1 MNLATLGDVLYP
13 DRSKPRASEQDWV
26 RLVIDA
32 AAGEVLALHT
42 LYQRAHR
49 PVFTLAMRS
58 TGSRHTSDELT
69 LDVFHDVWQRAAG
82 YSTADGTVLG
92 WIMNLA
98 RARVIE
104 QRRPGVVAAQ
114 EQNLALKDALR
125 LLSPEERS
133 VLEGAYFFGRD
144 SAPGQAR
151 AALHKL
157 GQALATRTKAR
168 WLDQEN
174 HCEDADLV
182 ASYVLQEL
190 SSGEERR
197 IEAHLSSCRQCRHE
211 LETLRPVV
219 DTFVAWPTDV
229 LRPPAPLQAR
239 LARRI
244 ASGSNAWLVL
254 PQGRPEP
261 QPEWEDVAP
270 GISVK
275 ILASDP
281 ERHMVSMLVHL
292 VPGGE
297 YPPHTH
303 AGVEEL
309 HLLEGEL
316 WIDERKL
323 HAGDYN
329 RAEPGTG
336 DKRVWSETG
345 CTCVLITSTRDV
357 LT

>member
-13 DRSKPRASEQDWV
+13 AGAKPRIPEQEWV
-26 RLVIDA
+26 RLVNDA

-42 LYQRAHR
+42 LYQKAHR

-58 TGSRHTSDELT
+58 TGSRDASDELT
-69 LDVFHDVWQRAAG
+69 LDVFHDVWQRAAR
-82 YSTADGTVLG
+82 YSTAHGTVLG

-98 RARVIE
+98 RAHIGA
-104 QRRPGVVAAQ
+104 QPRPAPGAAQ
-114 EQNLALKDALR
+114 EQSSALKQALGM
-125 LLSPEERS
+125 LLPEERA
-133 VLEGAYFFGRD
+133 VLEGAYFSGRD
-144 SAPGQAR
+144 SAPGRAR

-157 GQALATRTKAR
+157 AR
-168 WLDQEN
+168 LLGANTNKEEN
-174 HCEDADLV
+174 NCGDADLV
-182 ASYVLQEL
+182 SAYLLQEL
-190 SSGEERR
+190 SAGEERT
-197 IEAHLSSCRQCRHE
+197 IEAHLASCWQCRHE
-211 LETLRPVV
+211 LETVRPVV
-219 DTFVAWPTDV
+219 DTFAAWPTDV
-229 LRPPAPLQAR
+229 LRPPAPLQVR

-244 ASGSNAWLVL
+244 AAGPNAWLVL

-281 ERHMVSMLVHL
+281 DRHMVSMLVHL

-323 HAGDYN
+323 TAGDYN

-345 CTCVLITSTRDV
+345 CSCVLVTSTRDV
-357 LT
+357 LS

>member
-1 MNLATLGDVLYP
+1 
-13 DRSKPRASEQDWV
+13 
-26 RLVIDA
+26 
-32 AAGEVLALHT
+32 
-42 LYQRAHR
+42 
-49 PVFTLAMRS
+49 
-58 TGSRHTSDELT
+58 
-69 LDVFHDVWQRAAG
+69 VFHDVWQRAAG

-98 RARVIE
+98 RARIVE
-104 QRRPGVVAAQ
+104 QPRADPAAQ
-114 EQNLALKDALR
+114 NRVLKDALR
-125 LLSPEERS
+125 FLSAEERA
-133 VLEGAYFFGRD
+133 VLEGAYFSGRD
-144 SAPGQAR
+144 SAPGRAR
-151 AALHKL
+151 SALHKL
-157 GQALATRTKAR
+157 AR
-168 WLDQEN
+168 VLGAKTSKEEN
-174 HCEDADLV
+174 TCRDADLV
-182 ASYVLQEL
+182 CAYLLQEL
-190 SSGEERR
+190 SAGEERT
-197 IEAHLSSCRQCRHE
+197 IEAHFASCWQCRHE
-211 LETLRPVV
+211 LETVRPVV

-244 ASGSNAWLVL
+244 AGGPNAWLVL

-281 ERHMVSMLVHL
+281 QRHMVSMLVHL

-345 CTCVLITSTRDV
+345 CSCVLVTSTRDV
-357 LT
+357 LS

>member
-13 DRSKPRASEQDWV
+13 AGSKPRIPEQDWV
-26 RLVIDA
+26 RLVNDA

-42 LYQRAHR
+42 LYQKAHR

-58 TGSRHTSDELT
+58 TGSRDASDELT

-104 QRRPGVVAAQ
+104 KPPAGAVAAQ

-125 LLSPEERS
+125 SLSTEERS
-133 VLEGAYFFGRD
+133 VLEGAYFSGRD

-151 AALHKL
+151 SALHKL
-157 GQALATRTKAR
+157 AR
-168 WLDQEN
+168 VLGAKTNKEEN
-174 HCEDADLV
+174 NCGDADLV
-182 ASYVLQEL
+182 CAYLLQEL

-197 IEAHLSSCRQCRHE
+197 IEAHLASCSQCRHE

-229 LRPPAPLQAR
+229 LRPPAPLRAR

-244 ASGSNAWLVL
+244 AGGPNAWLVL

-281 ERHMVSMLVHL
+281 ARHMVSMLVHL

-345 CTCVLITSTRDV
+345 CSCVLVTSTRDV
-357 LT
+357 LS